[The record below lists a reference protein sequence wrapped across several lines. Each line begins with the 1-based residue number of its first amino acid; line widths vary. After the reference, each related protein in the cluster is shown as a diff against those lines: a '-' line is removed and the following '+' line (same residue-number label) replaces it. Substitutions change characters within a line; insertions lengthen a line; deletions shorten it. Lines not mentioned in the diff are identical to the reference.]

1 MDKIPRMLD
10 RMDMTPGV
18 KVIISMDDLDCSK
31 PTISTQPFS
40 LETVAELRK
49 QAESLGIV
57 LLDMANVIELGRDK
71 PTDANPPKPTDVC
84 LICYTS
90 GTLAAQKGVIRT
102 HASNVFASK
111 CAYFSGGL
119 IDGTYLSFIPTTH
132 SMDRNTIYALM
143 YENTR
148 VGMSSGIPENL
159 MDDFQELRPTVF
171 LVAPIILNKVY
182 EKAAAA
188 TICASGMVGAVARY
202 AYKSKLRAFKS
213 GGGTKHAFWDKIL
226 FGKVAQIF
234 GGRVKTIY
242 CGGTPLSPEVQ
253 DFFRITLSCNLLQ
266 GYGQTE
272 TFGCGTLQ
280 LATDT
285 TTGNI
290 GVPMAGVDVRL
301 RSIPE
306 MDLSATSPTCPKGE
320 LMIRGKC
327 IFSGYLK
334 TPENAKD
341 L

>member
-40 LETVAELRK
+40 LETVAELRR

-57 LLDMANVIELGRDK
+57 LLDMANVIELGRQK
-71 PTDANPPKPTDVC
+71 PTDANLPKPTDVC

-90 GTLAAQKGVIRT
+90 GTLAAQKGAIRT
-102 HASNVFASK
+102 HYANVFASRSAHLSVRPSNSTYMSFVPLTH
-111 CAYFSGGL
+111 CA
-119 IDGTYLSFIPTTH
+119 
-132 SMDRNTIYALM
+132 DRFVIYALM
-143 YENTR
+143 FEHVRIGSFAGDLTE
-148 VGMSSGIPENL
+148 VI
-159 MDDFQELRPTVF
+159 DDFQHLCPTVF
-171 LVAPIILNKVY
+171 LAVPIFLNRVY
-182 EKAAAA
+182 EKAAAS
-188 TICASGMVGAVARY
+188 TIHAPGVAGTIARY

-226 FGKVAQIF
+226 FGKVAQVF
-234 GGRVKTIY
+234 GGRVQTIFS
-242 CGGTPLSPEVQ
+242 GAALLSAEVQ
-253 DFFRITLSCNLLQ
+253 DFFRVALSCNLIQ

-272 TFGCGTLQ
+272 TFGSGALQ
-280 LATDT
+280 VTTDT
-285 TTGNI
+285 TAGHV
-290 GVPMAGVDVRL
+290 GVPMPGIDMRL
-301 RSIPE
+301 RSIPK
-306 MDLSATSPTCPKGE
+306 MNISATSPTCPKGE